1 MSELGEGDAQDPQ
14 DGWESDVTK
23 HVFILSSSGKPIFS
37 RFGDEQALVATFG
50 LLQAIV
56 SIVQDQGDTLH
67 CIKAGHR
74 RIVYF
79 FRQSLY
85 FISVSST
92 GEPEAVL
99 SKQLEFLYN
108 QVLLTLTNK
117 VHMVL
122 NQNSSKDL
130 RDLLGFDTTRLM
142 QSACSGDLTPTC
154 IAFESA
160 RGYAMP
166 EADLRD
172 ELLAN
177 LRECVEMSGA
187 ALGLILCADALVAYV
202 PNSAMALHLQVA
214 DVLLLT
220 HFVENSASLRSHD
233 QHWVPLCL
241 PQFNPGAFLQAYVC
255 DLRVHSMVEENR
267 HIDFS
272 LVLISSSSDA
282 SMFKELHA
290 GREALEQALVAPSMA
305 PRLLATQ
312 DQQAT
317 ALCKYLGP
325 AMCLHFLYK
334 IRPAAAGPG
343 GAATP
348 AQCMSTP
355 MDFPINSKDTQD
367 KIWLQYQRLGVCLR
381 KGTSLPECT
390 LVQAMLHPSGPE
402 ADASISSSSSSSS
415 SAAPPPPPES
425 NVMSAVPTSDHALA
439 YTVLGNG
446 HVVVGLAAS
455 DSELYATF
463 PGTCSALEACGMAN
477 YLSRTL
483 RADSKLFFQCT

>member
-1 MSELGEGDAQDPQ
+1 MSEIGEPTAVVTE
-14 DGWESDVTK
+14 GWESDERK
-23 HVFILSSSGKPIFS
+23 HIFILSSSGKPIFS
-37 RFGDEQALVATFG
+37 RYGDEQALVATFG

-56 SIVQDQGDTLH
+56 SIVQDQGDSIH
-67 CIKAGHR
+67 CIKAGQR

-79 FRQSLY
+79 IRQSLY
-85 FISVSST
+85 FISISST
-92 GEPEAVL
+92 GEPEVVL
-99 SKQLEFLYN
+99 AKQLEFMYN

-117 VHMVL
+117 VHTVL
-122 NQNSSKDL
+122 TQNSSKDL
-130 RDLLGFDTTRLM
+130 RDLLGCDTTRLM

-160 RGYAMP
+160 RGYVI
-166 EADLRD
+166 EVTELRE
-172 ELLAN
+172 ELLTS

-187 ALGLILCADALVAYV
+187 ALGLILCADALVAYA
-202 PNSAMALHLQVA
+202 PNSAMSLNLQVS

-255 DLRVHSMVEENR
+255 DLRVNSQVIEENR
-267 HIDFS
+267 HIDLS

-290 GREALEQALVAPSMA
+290 GREALEQALVAPSVA
-305 PRLLATQ
+305 PRLLATL
-312 DQQAT
+312 DQQST
-317 ALCKYLGP
+317 ALTKYLGP

-334 IRPAAAGPG
+334 LRPAVAAGQKS
-343 GAATP
+343 AIP
-348 AQCMSTP
+348 AQCLSTP
-355 MDFPINSKDTQD
+355 MDFPINNEDSQE

-381 KGTSLPECT
+381 KGTSLAECT
-390 LVQAMLHPSGPE
+390 LVHGMQQPTLETPAVSTTAG
-402 ADASISSSSSSSS
+402 AAAASPI
-415 SAAPPPPPES
+415 SAAPEV
-425 NVMSAVPTSDHALA
+425 NVMSTVPTSDHALA

-483 RADSKLFFQCT
+483 KADSKKLFFQTE